1 MCVCRRVCMDLCVCG
16 RVGGCVP
23 SVQPP
28 YTNQDKPQ
36 GPVLWSRHILFPVF
50 LPPSSAPPP
59 PQTSWRSWH
68 TPQCCPHSEPSRLPI
83 AFQMGSEV
91 HSRLPSHCPS
101 DELLGLCLCWWPCPR
116 RSSTSISLARSWTCA
131 GPWAVQAGASTAQC
145 SWALR
150 PVQWPGPDRGCK
162 AGCRDRSALPGPGP
176 PSRSAHPPAQPGKAL
191 SAPEVSFSGNLF

>member
-1 MCVCRRVCMDLCVCG
+1 MEQTHPLPRFPASILS
-16 RVGGCVP
+16 P
-23 SVQPP
+23 S
-28 YTNQDKPQ
+28 
-36 GPVLWSRHILFPVF
+36 
-50 LPPSSAPPP
+50 PPP
-59 PQTSWRSWH
+59 AQTSWRSWH

-162 AGCRDRSALPGPGP
+162 AGCRDWSALPGPGP

-191 SAPEVSFSGNLF
+191 SAPEVSFSGNSLLMPQQNICPLPSLRLHGSIRPQTSHSREIPFVLEQ